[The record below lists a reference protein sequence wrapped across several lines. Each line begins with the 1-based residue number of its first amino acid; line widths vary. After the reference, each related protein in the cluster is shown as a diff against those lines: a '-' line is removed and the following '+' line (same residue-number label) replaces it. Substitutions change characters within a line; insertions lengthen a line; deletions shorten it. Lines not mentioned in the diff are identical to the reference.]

1 MERRT
6 LRAWAL
12 AFSCA
17 AAAGAQERPAAEPND
32 YGRAEAW
39 LCRPGRA
46 DACAVD
52 LTTTV
57 VAANGKL
64 KRESF
69 RADARAPI
77 DCFYVYPTVSL
88 DKSPNSDMQAGD
100 EERRVIRSQFAR
112 FAKQCRTFAPL
123 YRQVTLTS
131 LRATIAGQPMAVDR
145 ALAYNDVRDA
155 WNHYLAHD
163 NAGRGVVLLG
173 HSQGSGL
180 LTQLIRNEI
189 DGKPVQARL
198 VSALLLGTNL
208 PVPRGRDVGGAFQ
221 HVPLCRSSK
230 QVGCVVTYASF
241 RSNVPPP
248 ATSRFGRVT
257 GDGLKAGC
265 ANPAALAGGSGP
277 LHAYLSAAA
286 PGLASAAE
294 PGPWVA
300 AGKKIETPFVSVP
313 GLLTAACVENESGS
327 YLEVTVHGDPK
338 DPRTDDIVGDVM
350 TNGQVQ
356 PSWGLHLIDVN
367 LTMGNLL
374 ELVAEQSKAYRAASS
389 RE

>member
-1 MERRT
+1 
-6 LRAWAL
+6 
-12 AFSCA
+12 
-17 AAAGAQERPAAEPND
+17 
-32 YGRAEAW
+32 
-39 LCRPGRA
+39 
-46 DACAVD
+46 
-52 LTTTV
+52 
-57 VAANGKL
+57 
-64 KRESF
+64 
-69 RADARAPI
+69 
-77 DCFYVYPTVSL
+77 
-88 DKSPNSDMQAGD
+88 MQAGD

-208 PVPRGRDVGGAFQ
+208 PVPRGRDVGG
-221 HVPLCRSSK
+221 HSSTCRCAARRSRLAA
-230 QVGCVVTYASF
+230 VVTYASF

-257 GDGLKAGC
+257 GDGLEAGC

-286 PGLASAAE
+286 PGLASAASPARGSR
-294 PGPWVA
+294 PG
-300 AGKKIETPFVSVP
+300 
-313 GLLTAACVENESGS
+313 
-327 YLEVTVHGDPK
+327 
-338 DPRTDDIVGDVM
+338 R
-350 TNGQVQ
+350 
-356 PSWGLHLIDVN
+356 
-367 LTMGNLL
+367 
-374 ELVAEQSKAYRAASS
+374 RS
-389 RE
+389 RRLS

>member
-1 MERRT
+1 MEPRT

-32 YGRAEAW
+32 YGRAETW

-52 LTTTV
+52 LATTV

-69 RADARAPI
+69 RANARPAI

-88 DKSPNSDMQAGD
+88 DKSPNSDMLAGD

-112 FAKQCRTFAPL
+112 FAQECRPFAPL

-180 LTQLIRNEI
+180 LTQLIRNDI
-189 DGKPVQARL
+189 DGKPVQSRL

-208 PVPRGRDVGGAFQ
+208 PVPRG
-221 HVPLCRSSK
+221 RSSK

-277 LHAYLSAAA
+277 LHAYLSA
-286 PGLASAAE
+286 
-294 PGPWVA
+294 
-300 AGKKIETPFVSVP
+300 
-313 GLLTAACVENESGS
+313 
-327 YLEVTVHGDPK
+327 
-338 DPRTDDIVGDVM
+338 
-350 TNGQVQ
+350 
-356 PSWGLHLIDVN
+356 
-367 LTMGNLL
+367 
-374 ELVAEQSKAYRAASS
+374 
-389 RE
+389 